1 MKTRW
6 WMFVVMAL
14 LLVMGLAGCEV
25 LAPVGARE
33 LARRGEASTLSQ
45 VPMTVLPPGL
55 VFSAAG
61 GLWRVGADG
70 QPIQLSADPNAN
82 LSPDALQGGG
92 GQELLFR
99 GAGGISDDIWITD
112 LSTGEERNLTMEAS
126 RRECC
131 PQWWSTRPDLIIF
144 SSWPGDAELGPTAGF
159 LTTVQVDG
167 SDYRVLGESWSIGHP
182 APAPDGRSI
191 AYDQEGEAWLY
202 RWDTGAELF
211 DPERYGLSVQ
221 AMASPAWSPDGKRLA
236 WIVSILR
243 DGAQRMSIGV
253 FDLSAGT
260 SRLVG
265 QPFEWHVGY
274 WPPAPVW
281 SPNGEWLAY
290 DALPMVEGPD
300 QVLWIY
306 RADGGE
312 EHFLGV
318 GARPRW
324 SPDGQWL
331 SLNRGSDLVLAEV
344 GVWQPQ
350 EVELFLVGGA
360 EGK

>member
-1 MKTRW
+1 MKIRYW
-6 WMFVVMAL
+6 LLAVAVFSLVMAL
-14 LLVMGLAGCEV
+14 AGCDV
-25 LAPVGARE
+25 LAPANR
-33 LARRGEASTLSQ
+33 LTQ
-45 VPMTVLPPGL
+45 VPMTGLPPGL
-55 VFSAAG
+55 IFSAAG
-61 GLWRVGADG
+61 GLWRVGVDG

-92 GQELLFR
+92 GRELRFR
-99 GAGGISDDIWITD
+99 GDGGISDDIWITD

-131 PQWWSTRPDLIIF
+131 PQWWPTRPDLIIF
-144 SSWPGDAELGPTAGF
+144 SSWPGDAELGPTVGF
-159 LTTVQVDG
+159 LTTVQADG
-167 SDYRVLGESWSIGHP
+167 SDYRVLGDSWSIGHP
-182 APAPDGRSI
+182 APASDGRTI
-191 AYDQEGEAWLY
+191 AYDQEGEARLY
-202 RWDTGAELF
+202 RWDTGAEPF

-260 SRLVG
+260 SQLLG

-274 WPPAPVW
+274 WPAAPVW
-281 SPNGEWLAY
+281 SPDGKWLAY
-290 DALPMVEGPD
+290 DALPMAEGPD
-300 QVLWIY
+300 QILWIY

-360 EGK
+360 EGE